1 MFTNTYLPLVGGIE
15 KSVQTFCE
23 DFGQMGHFT
32 RIITPEA
39 RDENGESA
47 RSGKGVLRVPAITGI
62 TEKNFSIQFPTPSL
76 IDHWMEAIQPDIVHA
91 HQPFMLGDTALRM
104 ARKWRAPLIF
114 THHTLYE
121 RYAHYFMV
129 DNENTR
135 RFAAT
140 LSVQYGN
147 LCDLVI
153 APTESIKRLLEER
166 GIKKPVRV
174 VPTGIQVSD
183 FSNGDREGFRQKW
196 NLPPE
201 ARVVGQVGR
210 LNREKNLDYVAE
222 AVQQAMAQDPKLYF
236 LLVGEGE
243 LVEPIRESLQSAG
256 LADRFVHT
264 GVLKGQ
270 DVIDAYSGMDLFVF
284 ASKTD
289 TQGIVLAESFAG
301 GTPVLAIDA
310 PGARDCIEDGYSG
323 RVLPDTT
330 SAEGFAAAILDMM
343 GDDDTRRR
351 YSEQARAAANQFD
364 RGVCAERMLEV
375 YREAREAFDAT
386 HPVENKP
393 KDAWSEIMD
402 RLDSEWSLLA
412 EKYEAAKSLLA

>member
-1 MFTNTYLPLVGGIE
+1 MFTNTYFPLVGGIE

-23 DFGQMGHFT
+23 DFAQLGHFN

-39 RDENGESA
+39 RDENGKPVRTS
-47 RSGKGVLRVPAITGI
+47 RGVLRVPAITGI

-91 HQPFMLGDTALRM
+91 HQPFLLGDTALRM

-153 APTESIKRLLEER
+153 APTESIKKLLEER
-166 GIKKPVRV
+166 GISKPVRV

-183 FSNGDREGFRQKW
+183 FSNGDREGFRQRY
-196 NLPPE
+196 NIPTD

-210 LNREKNLDYVAE
+210 LNREKNLDYVAD

-243 LVEPIRESLQSAG
+243 LVEPIQESLREAG
-256 LADRFVHT
+256 MGERFVHT

-270 DVIDAYSGMDLFVF
+270 DVVDAYAGMDLFVF

-310 PGARDCIEDGYSG
+310 PGARDCIKDGYSG
-323 RVLPDTT
+323 RVLPETT
-330 SAEGFAAAILDMM
+330 SEEQFAATILEMM
-343 GDDDTRRR
+343 TDDKTRRA
-351 YSEQARAAANQFD
+351 YSRQAREAAQQFD
-364 RGVCAERMLEV
+364 RKVCAERMLEV
-375 YREAREAFDAT
+375 YAETIEVYQST
-386 HPVENKP
+386 HPDEKP
-393 KDAWSEIMD
+393 KDAWSEIMA
-402 RLDSEWSLLA
+402 RLESEWSLLS